1 MTGRTDV
8 NRKVDAKGEPTD
20 EVDDDGDPRP
30 DLDHYPP
37 DTSDIT
43 DRLSLP
49 TLPDTTVLLDAVVVS
64 LYVFIVAGAL
74 SFGYGVTSLSYRLL
88 GLQGAFV
95 VGGVFTAAYSYV
107 AVAVITELRGGE
119 AREPTT

>member
-8 NRKVDAKGEPTD
+8 NRKVDTKGEPTD

-37 DTSDIT
+37 DASDIT

-107 AVAVITELRGGE
+107 AVAVITDLRGGE